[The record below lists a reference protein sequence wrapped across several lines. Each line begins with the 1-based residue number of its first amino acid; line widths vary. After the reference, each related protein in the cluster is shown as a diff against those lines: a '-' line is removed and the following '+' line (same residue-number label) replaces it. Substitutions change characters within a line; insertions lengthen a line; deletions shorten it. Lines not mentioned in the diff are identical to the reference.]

1 MLAEIGP
8 HIIVQRLYVLT
19 KTGLSGCKPQV
30 FFLEHHTTKLMGKK
44 NHLSRLVD
52 TQVHESLGGKT
63 HRCESGGS
71 GIKIGSF
78 VGSFVEE
85 VNFL

>member
-30 FFLEHHTTKLMGKK
+30 FFFGTPHHQTYGKK